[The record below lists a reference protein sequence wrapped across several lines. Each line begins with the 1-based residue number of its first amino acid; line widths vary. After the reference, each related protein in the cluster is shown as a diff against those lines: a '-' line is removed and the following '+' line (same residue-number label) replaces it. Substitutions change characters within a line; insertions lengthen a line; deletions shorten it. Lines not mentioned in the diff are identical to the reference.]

1 MTIENT
7 SHNEENNLQSGD
19 KKEPTIGPDTSG
31 DNESFEKQT
40 KAETV
45 NSNLHQRD
53 LKFIK
58 AHRSKLRLFNP
69 GGVYYFRHIIPKP
82 FQTLMHILTLFISV
96 AGLIGINYF
105 IVDQATT
112 EVPSIGFVSDL
123 TLMDY
128 ISFIFKALI
137 IIYAVNQIFKHFDDL
152 QYIIAQLANSFNL
165 LILIHTVL
173 FILALSVL
181 GISIFNLEHY
191 NSMEDHSS
199 ISKKEEIFRFF
210 VEVLIYKYAFLY
222 CSKEK

>member
-1 MTIENT
+1 
-7 SHNEENNLQSGD
+7 
-19 KKEPTIGPDTSG
+19 
-31 DNESFEKQT
+31 
-40 KAETV
+40 
-45 NSNLHQRD
+45 
-53 LKFIK
+53 
-58 AHRSKLRLFNP
+58 
-69 GGVYYFRHIIPKP
+69 
-82 FQTLMHILTLFISV
+82 MHILTLFISV